1 MRPVWLALVCLT
13 GLVMLVAIRFGATPL
28 ASADAARVETPTTVA
43 DPQQTT
49 STKADKL
56 QVSYSEPAM
65 GRTTVTPV
73 AIVPP
78 ISAPKSK
85 EETTKIVSRHWHDP
99 LAPKASSNADP
110 SKNKLS
116 KASTR

>member
-13 GLVMLVAIRFGATPL
+13 GLVVLVAIRFGAMPL
-28 ASADAARVETPTTVA
+28 ASADAARMETPTVA
-43 DPQQTT
+43 EPQQTT

-56 QVSYSEPAM
+56 QVSYIEPAVD
-65 GRTTVTPV
+65 RTTVTPV
-73 AIVPP
+73 AIVPAK
-78 ISAPKSK
+78 SAPKSK
-85 EETTKIVSRHWHDP
+85 EATTKIVSRHWHDP

-110 SKNKLS
+110 STNKLS